1 MQEHIKNQVD
11 ELISRLSKERDF
23 DLKEITNHVCI
34 DDESIAEKWVQ
45 TQDHTY
51 HATRVGTLNEVIRD
65 LKEIIK

>member
-1 MQEHIKNQVD
+1 MDMKNQIS
-11 ELISRLSKERDF
+11 ELILRLSKERDF

>member
-1 MQEHIKNQVD
+1 MDMKNQIS

-23 DLKEITNHVCI
+23 DLKEITNHICI
-34 DDESIAEKWVQ
+34 DDKSIAEKWVQ

-51 HATRVGTLNEVIRD
+51 HATRVGALDEVIRE